1 MNTSIDINQLLQKPV
16 AMMTGEELFL
26 LLSKGIESNNTN
38 MAQSVSRGNYY
49 GLKALPGYLDV
60 VSRQPT
66 ASRKV
71 VS

>member
-38 MAQSVSRGNYY
+38 MAQSVSRGN
-49 GLKALPGYLDV
+49 D
-60 VSRQPT
+60 
-66 ASRKV
+66 
-71 VS
+71 